1 MCLLQIRI
9 NCVRNVK
16 MIVSNYISRVQYAP
30 DFGNTEKGK
39 LISNSQWDILLHSLH
54 SFTRNEQA

>member
-9 NCVRNVK
+9 NCVRNEK
-16 MIVSNYISRVQYAP
+16 MIVSDYIFRVQYAP
-30 DFGNTEKGK
+30 DFGNMEKGK
-39 LISNSQWDILLHSLH
+39 LISNSQWNILLHSLH

>member
-39 LISNSQWDILLHSLH
+39 LISNSQWDTPAFPS
-54 SFTRNEQA
+54 

>member
-9 NCVRNVK
+9 NCVRNEK
-16 MIVSNYISRVQYAP
+16 MIVSDYIFRVQYAP

-39 LISNSQWDILLHSLH
+39 LISNSQ
-54 SFTRNEQA
+54 